1 MKAMQLLTVLAVL
14 LTSAATAQ
22 AKDAGGFD
30 FPDTLTAAGQTLKLV
45 GVGVR
50 VKWMV
55 DVYGLGAYQLTP
67 TRKASHLINSDEPK
81 AAWLHMLRTISGDKM
96 RDAIDAGLEDNATE
110 AERARMAPEVDR
122 LKNAFPAEI
131 RKGLD
136 IFFVYQPGRGMTLKV
151 GGVEKL
157 TVTDRKLAVAMWSMW
172 FGKNPVDKDMKNAIL
187 GD

>member
-14 LTSAATAQ
+14 LISATTAQ
-22 AKDAGGFD
+22 AKDAGGFNY
-30 FPDTLTAAGQTLKLV
+30 PDTLAAAGQTLKLV
-45 GVGVR
+45 GAGVR
-50 VKWMV
+50 VKWMM
-55 DVYGLGAYQLTP
+55 GAYQLTP

-136 IFFVYQPGRGMTLKV
+136 IFFVYQPGRGMTLKI
-151 GGVEKL
+151 GGTEKL
-157 TVTDRKLAVAMWSMW
+157 TVTDRKLMVAMWSMW
-172 FGKNPVDKDMKNAIL
+172 FGRNPVDKDMKNAVL